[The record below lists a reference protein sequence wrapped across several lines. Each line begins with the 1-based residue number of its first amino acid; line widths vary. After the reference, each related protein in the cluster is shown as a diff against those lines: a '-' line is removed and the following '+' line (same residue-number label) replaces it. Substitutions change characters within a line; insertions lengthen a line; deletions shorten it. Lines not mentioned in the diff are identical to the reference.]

1 MDKVLRVAGL
11 VAQLE
16 LVWVEGDDLSPGPGL
31 DPIKIGLKDL
41 HPDVAEKLKKQ
52 VEEFGAQSLKQAEAP
67 QADPATNGQGPT
79 PS

>member
-1 MDKVLRVAGL
+1 MDKVLRVSAL
-11 VAQLE
+11 TCQLD
-16 LVWVEGDDLSPGPGL
+16 LSWVEDGDLSPGPVL

-52 VEEFGAQSLKQAEAP
+52 VKEYGEGLLKQAEDP
-67 QADPATNGQGPT
+67 QADPATNGQGPA